1 MAISIS
7 DIADSVLLTGLR
19 FGEPKRSVGNPTGG
33 TSMGFAAPEHSKRA

>member
-19 FGEPKRSVGNPTGG
+19 FGEPKRAVGNPTVGVPM
-33 TSMGFAAPEHSKRA
+33 SFAASKHSKRA